1 METCGRCGA
10 KVSPMTAVYGGVDT
24 RTRQRIS
31 PFCSEEC
38 RNANAVEYAVARIRC
53 AACPRMFTRERDATG
68 RPRKFCSDKC
78 QKAHAAAIARALR
91 ALSNGRSGLPS
102 QPGESAEQLVR
113 HLAELESYD
122 ADMRLLASKL
132 KAEPDTAPELSRAVN
147 GSRHLCAE
155 RIDQA
160 QRLLRLTQ
168 ESEREHRREVGT
180 SSAVKARIRARADQL
195 QAAIAKQKV
204 DNK

>member
-1 METCGRCGA
+1 
-10 KVSPMTAVYGGVDT
+10 MTAVYGGVDT

-38 RNANAVEYAVARIRC
+38 RDANAVEYATTRIRC

-91 ALSNGRSGLPS
+91 ALSNGRSGLPAP
-102 QPGESAEQLVR
+102 QGDSAEHLVR
-113 HLAELESYD
+113 HIAALEDYD
-122 ADMRLLASKL
+122 ADLRLLASKVRG
-132 KAEPDTAPELSRAVN
+132 EPDTAPALSRAIN
-147 GSRHLCAE
+147 ESRHACAA
-155 RIDQA
+155 RIDST
-160 QRLLRLTQ
+160 QRQLRHTQ
-168 ESEREHRREVGT
+168 ESEREFAKESGT
-180 SSAVKARIRARADQL
+180 FSAVKARNKARADEL
-195 QAAIAKQKV
+195 QQAIARQKV